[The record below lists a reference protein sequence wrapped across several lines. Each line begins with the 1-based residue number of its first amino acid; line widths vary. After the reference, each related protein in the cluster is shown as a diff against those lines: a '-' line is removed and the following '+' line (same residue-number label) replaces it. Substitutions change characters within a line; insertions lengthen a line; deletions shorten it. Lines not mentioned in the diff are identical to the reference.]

1 VLLIQPAAGPGI
13 WRSCSRVIWRM
24 RYLDLD
30 LGADSDPGPKIS
42 KIGVGTWQ
50 FGSPEWSYGDRY
62 AGQEAQAIVRRAVEL
77 GITLFDTAEI
87 YGFRARPAAVRA
99 LVHGLAVTDPAAT
112 PGFGLGE
119 QILGQALTAQ
129 SPPGTDPLP
138 VVVAT
143 KFYPTVPV
151 GAAVAGRARASAARL
166 GTGPIGLYQI
176 HQPGRLGRPTAVMR
190 GVSALQRDGV
200 VGQVGVSNA
209 SVRRWHAAERA
220 LGGRVLTNQAE
231 YNLVTRDAERDL
243 LPFAA
248 AGGSR
253 PSRALIAYSPL
264 AQGFLSGRYDS
275 AHRPDNPAR
284 AGGRLFRPEN
294 LDRAAPL
301 FAVLRE
307 VAAAHGA
314 TPAQIALAWVI
325 HHPAVAA
332 IPGAASVGQLEHNA
346 AAADIELTAGEYGAL
361 RQASDAFRPVP
372 EPLSRP
378 GRARARVL
386 AWLAD

>member
-1 VLLIQPAAGPGI
+1 
-13 WRSCSRVIWRM
+13 M

-30 LGADSDPGPKIS
+30 LGAGSDPGTRIS

-62 AGQEAQAIVRRAVEL
+62 AGQEARAIVRRAVEL

-99 LVHGLAVTDPAAT
+99 LVRGLAVTDPAAT
-112 PGFGLGE
+112 PGFGRGE
-119 QILGQALTAQ
+119 QILGQALAALG
-129 SPPGTDPLP
+129 PPGPPGADPVP
-138 VVVAT
+138 AVVAT

-151 GAAVAGRARASAARL
+151 GPAVAERARASAARL

-176 HQPGRLGRPTAVMR
+176 HQPGRLGRPAAVMR
-190 GVSALQRDGV
+190 AVRALQRDGTV
-200 VGQVGVSNA
+200 SQVGVSNA
-209 SVRRWHAAERA
+209 SVRRWRAAERA
-220 LGGRVLTNQAE
+220 LGGPVLTNQAE
-231 YNLVTRDAERDL
+231 YNLVTRDAERTL
-243 LPFAA
+243 LPFALPFTG

-264 AQGFLSGRYDS
+264 AQGFLSGRYDA
-275 AHRPDNPAR
+275 AHRPVNPAR

-307 VAAAHGA
+307 VAAAHAA

-332 IPGAASVGQLEHNA
+332 IPGAASVRQLEHNA
-346 AAADIELTAGEYGAL
+346 AAADIELTAGEYEAL

-378 GRARARVL
+378 GRARARML